1 MSTLVTSAGVVVHP
15 WQPTR
20 SDPFA
25 VAFRVDY
32 LLVRE
37 SATHFDSDDPSP
49 VELRAMDL
57 GGRHVRRLQLAP
69 GVQQIAVMAGVG
81 LEDVWSPTY
90 VYVRGLRVATLP
102 PLRAVAEA
110 GFQLRF

>member
-1 MSTLVTSAGVVVHP
+1 MATFVGSAGIAVHP

-20 SDPFA
+20 SDPFT
-25 VAFRVDY
+25 VSFRVDY

-37 SATHFDSDDPSP
+37 SAAHFDSDDPSP
-49 VELRAMDL
+49 VAL
-57 GGRHVRRLQLAP
+57 VRWLS
-69 GVQQIAVMAGVG
+69 GVDTFIDAGWLLSSQIAVVAGVG

-90 VYVRGLRVATLP
+90 VNVRDVRVATLP

>member
-1 MSTLVTSAGVVVHP
+1 MSTLVASAGIAVHP

-20 SDPFA
+20 SEPFA
-25 VAFRVDY
+25 ASVRVDY

-37 SATHFDSDDPSP
+37 SVTHFDSDDPSP
-49 VELRAMDL
+49 VTQARWIS
-57 GGRHVRRLQLAP
+57 
-69 GVQQIAVMAGVG
+69 GVDTFIDASWFLSSQIAVVAGVG

-90 VYVRGLRVATLP
+90 VNVRDVRVATLP

>member
-1 MSTLVTSAGVVVHP
+1 MSTLVTSAGIVVHP

-32 LLVRE
+32 LLVHE

-49 VELRAMDL
+49 VNHARWISGVDTFVDVSWL
-57 GGRHVRRLQLAP
+57 LAS
-69 GVQQIAVMAGVG
+69 QIAVMAGVG

-90 VYVRGLRVATLP
+90 VYVRDVRVATLP